1 MHILFSPVLR
11 AALIERYITLAMMP
25 FFLAFFVLCFALT
38 GVARR
43 YALWRHALAIPE
55 FRHHHLEPV
64 PRGGGIA
71 LVITMITLN
80 LVMYRY
86 RLIDIDTTR
95 SLSFSG
101 VFLLL
106 ACVVHNLKPLS
117 LRVRFLLQILAVTLA
132 LTWYTR
138 DLIVIVFDSYLYL
151 SDWWMPVL
159 GLLLLAF
166 INLNNVMNEV
176 DGLVASQAFIMIFAA
191 ASLLAISGEVQWTIP
206 LILLCAPVLG
216 FLAWNWPPARIT
228 MGDAGSSFL
237 GLFISLLGLHL
248 AGDTSINL
256 WVWLILMAVFI
267 TDVVTTFLV
276 RARFGLSLM
285 PSSHKNHAYQI
296 LARRWDSHFY
306 VTGLLC
312 AICWLWLFPLAYLAM
327 EFEGWGLVLL
337 GLSVLPIAA
346 ACLYIGAGR
355 EDEVEF

>member
-1 MHILFSPVLR
+1 
-11 AALIERYITLAMMP
+11 MMP

-86 RLIDIDTTR
+86 DLIDIAAAR

-101 VFLLL
+101 LFLLL
-106 ACVVHNLKPLS
+106 ACIANDLRPLNI
-117 LRVRFLLQILAVTLA
+117 RVRFLLQVVAVCLA
-132 LTWYTR
+132 LTWYDR

-151 SDWWMPVL
+151 SGWWFPVL
-159 GLLLLAF
+159 GILLLGF

-176 DGLVASQAFIMIFAA
+176 DGLVASQSFIMIFAA
-191 ASLLAISGEVQWTIP
+191 ASLLAISGELQWTIP
-206 LILLCAPVLG
+206 LVLLCAPILG
-216 FLAWNWPPARIT
+216 FLAWNWPPARIM

-276 RARFGLSLM
+276 RLRFAYSLL

-312 AICWLWLFPLAYLAM
+312 VICWLWLFPLAYLAM
-327 EFEGWGLVLL
+327 EFEGWGLVLF
-337 GLSVLPIAA
+337 GVAVLPIAA
-346 ACLYIGAGR
+346 ACLYLRAGR
-355 EDEVEF
+355 DDIHPALEL

>member
-106 ACVVHNLKPLS
+106 ACLVHNLKPLS